1 MCNTKIKSCFH
12 KLGVFIKESYQII
25 LGIGTLI
32 TSIAT
37 IYLMCIQNNIQS
49 EANKMHII
57 ENSPLFSVEY
67 ELLDM
72 NKDSMYDTRII
83 EIYNIKSHLS
93 QPASIDIKVFYKV
106 EKMDSIERKN
116 IIIPINAFY
125 WAQYP
130 TTSLEGKLLTGY
142 LIDNWS
148 SYVDLKRAVMLE
160 SRGRTFYD
168 ITKYDL
174 IKIDYV
180 DIYNNEKT
188 AYFQDEHPIPEQF
201 YNDFIN
207 NAIEVFYDVEKI
219 TIEDI
224 VSITNN
230 TK

>member
-1 MCNTKIKSCFH
+1 MYNTKIKSCFH

-49 EANKMHII
+49 EANRMQII
-57 ENSPLFSVEY
+57 ENSPLFSIEY

-72 NKDSMYDTRII
+72 NADSIYDTEII
-83 EIYNIKSHLS
+83 EISNIKNHLS
-93 QPASIDIKVFYKV
+93 QPATIDIKVFYKV
-106 EKMDSIERKN
+106 EKIDSIERKN
-116 IIIPINAFY
+116 VILPIDAFY
-125 WAQYP
+125 WVQYP
-130 TTSLEGKLLTGY
+130 TTSLDGKLLTGY
-142 LIDNWS
+142 LIDNWNC
-148 SYVDLKRAVMLE
+148 YVDLKRTAMLK
-160 SRGRTFYD
+160 SGGRLYYD

-188 AYFQDEHPIPEQF
+188 AYFQDKHPISERF

-207 NAIEVFYDVEKI
+207 NAIDTLYDVEKI
-219 TIEDI
+219 SMDDI
-224 VSITNN
+224 ILILE
-230 TK
+230 K

>member
-37 IYLMCIQNNIQS
+37 IYLMCIQNDIQS
-49 EANKMHII
+49 EANRMHII
-57 ENSPLFSVEY
+57 ENLPLFSVEY

-72 NKDSMYDTRII
+72 NEDSIYDTRVI
-83 EIYNIKSHLS
+83 EIYNLKNYLS
-93 QPASIDIKVFYKV
+93 QPASIDINVFYKV
-106 EKMDSIERKN
+106 EKIDSVERKN
-116 IIIPINAFY
+116 VILPINAFY
-125 WAQYP
+125 WVQYP

-142 LIDNWS
+142 LIDNWNC
-148 SYVDLKRAVMLE
+148 YVDLKRAAMLK
-160 SRGRTFYD
+160 SGGKIYYD

-188 AYFQDEHPIPEQF
+188 AYFQDKNPISEQF
-201 YNDFIN
+201 YNEFIH
-207 NAIEVFYDVEKI
+207 NAINTYYDVEKI
-219 TIEDI
+219 SMDDVILILE
-224 VSITNN
+224 
-230 TK
+230 K

>member
-37 IYLMCIQNNIQS
+37 IYLMYIQNDIQS
-49 EANKMHII
+49 EANRMHII
-57 ENSPLFSVEY
+57 ENLPLFSVEY

-72 NKDSMYDTRII
+72 NKDSIYDTRVI
-83 EIYNIKSHLS
+83 EIYNLKNYLS
-93 QPASIDIKVFYKV
+93 QPASIDINVFYKV
-106 EKMDSIERKN
+106 EKIDSVERKN
-116 IIIPINAFY
+116 VILPIDAFY
-125 WAQYP
+125 WVQYP

-142 LIDNWS
+142 LIDNWNC
-148 SYVDLKRAVMLE
+148 YVDLKRAAMLK
-160 SRGRTFYD
+160 SGGRIYYD

-180 DIYNNEKT
+180 DIYNNENT
-188 AYFQDEHPIPEQF
+188 AYFQDKHPISERF

-207 NAIEVFYDVEKI
+207 NAIDTLYDVEKI
-219 TIEDI
+219 SMDDI
-224 VSITNN
+224 ILILE
-230 TK
+230 K